1 MTVALKNFIGGEW
14 IDGSGLTRNINPSN
28 TKDVVGEYFPHAM
41 SIKMLLKP
49 LDLAPATQRVAQSTL
64 EALARRLVA

>member
-1 MTVALKNFIGGEW
+1 M
-14 IDGSGLTRNINPSN
+14 RRRC
-28 TKDVVGEYFPHAM
+28 KDVVGEYFPHEM